1 MGYTMISTTIKNVN
15 LQFETDSSNFSPN
28 EIDTGTLAMLSVAN
42 FAEGDKIL
50 DLGCGYGVVGI
61 LAARLIGQERI
72 IMCDISESA
81 VKQAK
86 INAALNQVPNIDIRL
101 SDGLRNVPEHDFTY
115 ILSNPPYHA
124 DFSVPKH
131 FIEAGF
137 QKLTLG
143 GKFIMVTKRLDWYK
157 NKLTTVFGGVKINT
171 INGYYVFIAE
181 KRNRV
186 FKEKEKN
193 VSKLSKKLQRKQ
205 IKRRR
210 R

>member
-28 EIDTGTLAMLSVAN
+28 EIDTGTLAMLSVTN

-86 INAALNQVPNIDIRL
+86 INAALNQVPDIDIRL

-157 NKLTTVFGGVKINT
+157 NKLTAVFGGVKIHT

-186 FKEKEKN
+186 IKEKEKN
-193 VSKLSKKLQRKQ
+193 ANQLSKKLQRKQ
-205 IKRRR
+205 TKRGRR
-210 R
+210 